1 MNKRWTGWLLLSA
14 LTGTVLAAHAAPLQ
28 VTQVHGT
35 VQQGAR
41 SVRLLDMLDDGASLT
56 LAEAA
61 ILVGWDAQ
69 SDRRYVFAG
78 PSRVMLTV
86 NGPVLAGSG
95 SMQVLA
101 PRRPLRAAP
110 NEATVMAGAI
120 MRSATPSAPQA
131 HAALQAHAAPAPG
144 PDAALPPASTGAPAQ
159 QADRVLPLALATF
172 NWRNRPHI
180 GDWIFRLHDGSGAL
194 VHEATVAAPRYRL
207 PPQLLLAPA
216 QAYRWSVAWHDGSA
230 VVQGPS
236 QPVQTMAR
244 QPVVM
249 PGAHASA
256 AERAGAALLLRDNG
270 QLEQARQLAPALLD
284 DTP

>member
-1 MNKRWTGWLLLSA
+1 MDKRWTGWLLLAA

-78 PSRVMLTV
+78 PSRVTLTV

-120 MRSATPSAPQA
+120 MRSATPSAPAPA
-131 HAALQAHAAPAPG
+131 HAALS
-144 PDAALPPASTGAPAQ
+144 PASTGAPAQ

-180 GDWIFRLHDGSGAL
+180 GDWIFRLHDSSGAL

-230 VVQGPS
+230 VVQGPA
-236 QPVQTMAR
+236 QPVQTMAQ

-256 AERAGAALLLRDNG
+256 AERVGAALLLRDNG

>member
-28 VTQVHGT
+28 VTQVHGA

-78 PSRVMLTV
+78 PGRLTLTV
-86 NGPVLAGSG
+86 SGPVLAGSG

-110 NEATVMAGAI
+110 SEATVMAGAI
-120 MRSATPSAPQA
+120 MRSATASAPP
-131 HAALQAHAAPAPG
+131 AHAAPESG
-144 PDAALPPASTGAPAQ
+144 PDAALPPASAGAPAQ
-159 QADRVLPLALATF
+159 QVGRVLPLALATF

-230 VVQGPS
+230 VVQGPA
-236 QPVQTMAR
+236 QPVQTMAQ

-249 PGAHASA
+249 PGTHASA
-256 AERAGAALLLRDNG
+256 AERIGAALLLRDNG

>member
-1 MNKRWTGWLLLSA
+1 MNKRWSGWLLLSA

-35 VQQGAR
+35 IQQGAR

-78 PSRVMLTV
+78 PGRVTLTV

-101 PRRPLRAAP
+101 PRRPLRASP
-110 NEATVMAGAI
+110 TEATVMAGAI
-120 MRSATPSAPQA
+120 MRSATPSALA
-131 HAALQAHAAPAPG
+131 AHAAPAPG
-144 PDAALPPASTGAPAQ
+144 QDAALSPASAGAPAQ

-230 VVQGPS
+230 VVQGPA
-236 QPVQTMAR
+236 QPVQTMAQ

-284 DTP
+284 DMP

>member
-1 MNKRWTGWLLLSA
+1 MNKRWTGWLLLAA
-14 LTGTVLAAHAAPLQ
+14 LTGTMLAAHAAPLQ

-69 SDRRYVFAG
+69 SDQRYVFAG
-78 PSRVMLTV
+78 PGRVTLTV

-110 NEATVMAGAI
+110 SEATVMAGAI
-120 MRSATPSAPQA
+120 MRSATPSAPA
-131 HAALQAHAAPAPG
+131 AHAAPAPG
-144 PDAALPPASTGAPAQ
+144 QDAALPPASAGALAQ

-230 VVQGPS
+230 VVQGPA
-236 QPVQTMAR
+236 QPVQTMAQ